1 MTSLTALRNRA
12 VGALGRVS
20 MYRFVLVA
28 LSVLAVIAFV
38 LTLAGQIAGDP
49 LALPVSLVVLAAAI
63 IVVDAVAQRLLGR
76 TWRIESAVITALIL
90 FFVLR
95 PTLEPAGLAGLAIAG
110 AVASASKYL
119 LAWRGR
125 HIFNPAA
132 AGATVLTV
140 LSIPFPDL
148 GASAWW
154 VGTPVL
160 AVPVVVLGGLVVV
173 RTEKVRVVAVF
184 LVVAVAVAFV
194 RTIVQYAQVSL
205 PVDATVIGQVLWSS
219 PFLFLGAFMLS
230 EPLTLPPR
238 RRQQYAVA
246 ALVGALAGWPILI
259 GDVSLGQER
268 ALLIGNL
275 LAFFFAYRA
284 AVRLTFVER
293 RALTPS
299 VRELTF
305 RAHRG
310 FRFRPGQYL
319 ELEVP
324 HRRPDAR
331 GTRREFSIVSAPA
344 ELPEVRIAI
353 REGSQSSYKKAL
365 AVVEPGRDLPVTGV
379 WGDFVLPARTDAKVV
394 LVAAGIGVTPFVSQL
409 REMRLAGE
417 RRDVVMIY
425 VASDAEELA
434 FRDDIIAAGIPVMVV
449 TRDEPRNLPDHW
461 RWTGGERLSAASL
474 AGLVP
479 DLGDRH
485 AFISGPPRLIA
496 ELAPALSKARSLTT
510 DAFAG
515 Y

>member
-1 MTSLTALRNRA
+1 MTSLIALRNRA

-28 LSVLAVIAFV
+28 LAVLAVIAFV
-38 LTLAGQIAGDP
+38 LTLSGELAGDP
-49 LALPVSLVVLAAAI
+49 LALPVSLVVLVAAI
-63 IVVDAVAQRLLGR
+63 ALVDAIAQRMLGR
-76 TWRIESAVITALIL
+76 TWRIESAAITALIL
-90 FFVLR
+90 LFVLR
-95 PTLEPAGLAGLAIAG
+95 PTLEPSGLVGLGVAGV
-110 AVASASKYL
+110 VASASKYV

-132 AGATVLTV
+132 VGATVLTV
-140 LSIPFPDL
+140 VSIPFPDL

-154 VGTPVL
+154 VGSPAL
-160 AVPVVVLGGLVVV
+160 AVPVIVLGLLVLV
-173 RTEKVRVVAVF
+173 RTEKVRVVALF
-184 LVVAVAVAFV
+184 LVVAIAVALV
-194 RTIVQYAQVSL
+194 RTVVQYAQVSI
-205 PVDATVIGQVLWSS
+205 PVDGTVIGQVLLSS

-238 RRQQYAVA
+238 RRQQYVVA
-246 ALVGALAGWPILI
+246 AVVGALAGWPILI
-259 GDVSLGQER
+259 GEISLGQER
-268 ALLIGNL
+268 ALLVGNL
-275 LAFFFAYRA
+275 LAFFFAWRA
-284 AVRLTFVER
+284 AVRLRFVER
-293 RALTPS
+293 TALTPS

-324 HRRPDAR
+324 HRRADAR

-365 AVVEPGRDLPVTGV
+365 ALVEPGRELPVTGV
-379 WGDFVLPARTDAKVV
+379 WGDFVLPARTDAKVL

-417 RRDVVMIY
+417 RRDVVMVY
-425 VASDAEELA
+425 VASEAEELA
-434 FRDDIIAAGIPVMVV
+434 FRDDIVAAGIPVMVV
-449 TRDEPRNLPDHW
+449 TRDEPRELPAHW
-461 RWTGGERLSAASL
+461 TWTGGARLEAATL

-479 DLGDRH
+479 DLAERH

-496 ELAPALSKARSLTT
+496 DLAPALAKARSLTT